1 MLNANISDS
10 KTNPSQVLQIDCDA
24 PTTQQTTRQIIQSDP
39 TTDTSGNVEYPAS
52 TSPHMTDS
60 AKSSTPTT
68 TGITTPKTD
77 TSTKV
82 DNLAMTTNPTTGK
95 FIIVNTVNHDIAK
108 DKYK

>member
-1 MLNANISDS
+1 
-10 KTNPSQVLQIDCDA
+10 LQIHCDA

-39 TTDTSGNVEYPAS
+39 TTDTVEYPAS

-60 AKSSTPTT
+60 EKSSTLTT
-68 TGITTPKTD
+68 TESTTPKTD

-95 FIIVNTVNHDIAK
+95 FIIVNTINHDITK

>member
-1 MLNANISDS
+1 
-10 KTNPSQVLQIDCDA
+10 
-24 PTTQQTTRQIIQSDP
+24 
-39 TTDTSGNVEYPAS
+39 
-52 TSPHMTDS
+52 MTDS
-60 AKSSTPTT
+60 ENSSTPTT

-82 DNLAMTTNPTTGK
+82 DNLAMTTNLTTGK

>member
-1 MLNANISDS
+1 
-10 KTNPSQVLQIDCDA
+10 
-24 PTTQQTTRQIIQSDP
+24 
-39 TTDTSGNVEYPAS
+39 
-52 TSPHMTDS
+52 MTDS
-60 AKSSTPTT
+60 EKSSTPTT

-82 DNLAMTTNPTTGK
+82 DNLAMTTGK